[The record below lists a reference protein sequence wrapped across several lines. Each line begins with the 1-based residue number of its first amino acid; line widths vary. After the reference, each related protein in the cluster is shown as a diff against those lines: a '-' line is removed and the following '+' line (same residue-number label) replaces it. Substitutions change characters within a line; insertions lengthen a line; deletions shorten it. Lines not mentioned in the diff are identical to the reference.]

1 MDRIDT
7 SLLSSL
13 TLKPTG
19 RSGGAQSGP
28 REIDPS
34 PRLRVMDRRDTVELG
49 GQPLSRQFQG
59 ANPLVAGTV
68 ANAPSIATVAAAS
81 PAARTVAANA
91 AMRLYA
97 SPADQN
103 AAATRL
109 ASNAAPGAAPGSML
123 DITA

>member
-7 SLLSSL
+7 SRLSTL
-13 TLKPTG
+13 TLRPAGKAG
-19 RSGGAQSGP
+19 NAVGP
-28 REIDPS
+28 RLVDPS
-34 PRLRVMDRRDTVELG
+34 PRLRMVDRRDTVELG
-49 GQPLSRQFQG
+49 AS
-59 ANPLVAGTV
+59 NPLVAGTV
-68 ANAPSIATVAAAS
+68 SSVPAMAPGSPVS
-81 PAARTVAANA
+81 PAARAVAANA

-109 ASNAAPGAAPGSML
+109 ASNATGSTL

>member
-13 TLKPTG
+13 TLKPASKAGNTV
-19 RSGGAQSGP
+19 GP
-28 REIDPS
+28 RLVDPS
-34 PRLRVMDRRDTVELG
+34 PRLRMVDRKDTVEFG
-49 GQPLSRQFQG
+49 AQNAVQNVA

-68 ANAPSIATVAAAS
+68 STAAVAA
-81 PAARTVAANA
+81 PAAPATPAAEAVAANA
-91 AMRLYA
+91 AMRMYA

-103 AAATRL
+103 AAATRM
-109 ASNAAPGAAPGSML
+109 ASNATGSTL

>member
-13 TLKPTG
+13 TLKPASTPV
-19 RSGGAQSGP
+19 GP
-28 REIDPS
+28 RAIDPS
-34 PRLRVMDRRDTVELG
+34 PRLRMVDRRDTVEIG
-49 GQPLSRQFQG
+49 SQATPTST

-68 ANAPSIATVAAAS
+68 AEVKPAGVAPVID
-81 PAARTVAANA
+81 AARGMAANA
-91 AMRLYA
+91 AMRMYG

-103 AAATRL
+103 AAATRMV
-109 ASNAAPGAAPGSML
+109 SNTTGSTL